1 MNLADYR
8 LCASPST
15 YAGNPPTPVSAYLSG
30 YSDARKL
37 GGAIPIG
44 FPSLALAQS
53 EGAAEGLQ
61 EATPT
66 FHGHIFTCA
75 LITLQLDD
83 GGLRQLPPL
92 RATLLG
98 FGFEPV
104 TATAIVT
111 QLGTAPL
118 TTVLYIDTGPA
129 SLSTF
134 TVPATV
140 VAVARL
146 ELRLTN
152 VRVNGVPFD
161 VGPSCHS
168 AGPLFTPGNPVAP
181 GEVMLVGG
189 TYPGDPVPS
198 FGGAFEGGALA
209 GEADIPPLTGCV
221 TPSGENLDPLLTAS
235 LSGPGNFLR
244 EVVGAV
250 CLPAFAAQCVS
261 GDLPASVPLWTVS
274 RGGTYT
280 SSGKLTFTVQTPV
293 SPDAT
298 LTITCRRSQIAGLFP
313 DVTGPSRG
321 GLATVGWQPMTGCRG
336 SDGSTW
342 SVTQQGVS
350 YFGPHTLAAG
360 VATGNVDHMLF
371 SLTGTGTGAP
381 GACQALM
388 EGYEST
394 TYSNA
399 GSVLSLLGDTT
410 TVLVTQSTCP
420 DLPRVLTE
428 APGAGSADV
437 AATYPLLPGG
447 YHVTSP

>member
-1 MNLADYR
+1 VG
-8 LCASPST
+8 
-15 YAGNPPTPVSAYLSG
+15 AG
-30 YSDARKL
+30 
-37 GGAIPIG
+37 
-44 FPSLALAQS
+44 
-53 EGAAEGLQ
+53 EGLQ
-61 EATPT
+61 EATPIY
-66 FHGHIFTCA
+66 HGHLFTCA
-75 LITLQLDD
+75 LITLQLDQ
-83 GGLRQLPPL
+83 GGVRQLPPL

-129 SLSTF
+129 ALSTF

-140 VAVARL
+140 VTVARL
-146 ELRLTN
+146 GLRLTD
-152 VRVNGVPFD
+152 VRVNGVPLD
-161 VGPSCHS
+161 VGPSCQS

-198 FGGAFEGGALA
+198 FGGAFEGGALS
-209 GEADIPPLTGCV
+209 GEADIPPMTGCV

-250 CLPAFAAQCVS
+250 CLPAFATQCA
-261 GDLPASVPLWTVS
+261 GNLPASVPLWTVTH
-274 RGGTYT
+274 GGMYT
-280 SSGKLTFTVQTPV
+280 SSGGPLTFTVQTPA
-293 SPDAT
+293 SPSAT
-298 LTITCRRSQIAGLFP
+298 LTITCAESHIAGQFP
-313 DVTGPSRG
+313 DVTGPLRG
-321 GLATVGWQPMTGCRG
+321 GLASVNWQGIGGCSG

-342 SVTQQGVS
+342 SITQPGPAF
-350 YFGPHTLAAG
+350 FGPHTFAAG
-360 VATGNVDHMLF
+360 VATGNVDDMAF
-371 SLTGTGTGAP
+371 ALTGTGTGAP
-381 GACQALM
+381 GTCHALM
-388 EGYEST
+388 EGFEDT
-394 TYSNA
+394 TYSNT
-399 GSVLSLLGDTT
+399 GSVLSLIGDTT

-437 AATYPLLPGG
+437 AANYALLPGG